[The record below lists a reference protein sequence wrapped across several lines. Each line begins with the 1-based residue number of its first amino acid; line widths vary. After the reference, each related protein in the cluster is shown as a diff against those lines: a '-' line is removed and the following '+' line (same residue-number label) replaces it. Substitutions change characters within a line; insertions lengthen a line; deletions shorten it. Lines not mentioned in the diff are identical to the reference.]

1 METIDQYGYR
11 FRIDRERTRAAY
23 EKRPSAGDWLRGA
36 LPELSEFLAA
46 LGTDVERPDNGAED
60 WSDLVYTVYGRVQAY
75 EGGYEIDFSGP
86 EKSVSCCLFQV
97 SEDHFCVEVFGLS
110 S

>member
-23 EKRPSAGDWLRGA
+23 EKRPSAGNWLRGA

-46 LGTDVERPDNGAED
+46 LGIDVERPDNGAED
-60 WSDLVYTVYGRVQAY
+60 WSDLVYTVYGTFQAY
-75 EGGYEIDFSGP
+75 EGGYEIDFSGRRNRYP
-86 EKSVSCCLFQV
+86 AAFFRSPGTISA
-97 SEDHFCVEVFGLS
+97 
-110 S
+110 

>member
-1 METIDQYGYR
+1 MTWKG
-11 FRIDRERTRAAY
+11 RT
-23 EKRPSAGDWLRGA
+23 
-36 LPELSEFLAA
+36 
-46 LGTDVERPDNGAED
+46 NGAGD
-60 WSDLVYTVYGRVQAY
+60 WSDLVYTAYGTFQAY

-97 SEDHFCVEVFGLS
+97 AENHFCVEMFGLS

>member
-1 METIDQYGYR
+1 M
-11 FRIDRERTRAAY
+11 
-23 EKRPSAGDWLRGA
+23 PSSAR
-36 LPELSEFLAA
+36 
-46 LGTDVERPDNGAED
+46 RC
-60 WSDLVYTVYGRVQAY
+60 WSDLVYTVYGTFQAY

-97 SEDHFCVEVFGLS
+97 AEDHFCVEVFDLS

>member
-23 EKRPSAGDWLRGA
+23 EKRPSAGNWLRGA

-46 LGTDVERPDNGAED
+46 LGIDVERPDNGAED
-60 WSDLVYTVYGRVQAY
+60 CSDLVYTAYGAFQAY

-86 EKSVSCCLFQV
+86 EKSVSCCL
-97 SEDHFCVEVFGLS
+97 SRWPRTAS
-110 S
+110 A

>member
-1 METIDQYGYR
+1 METIDQYGYC
-11 FRIDRERTRAAY
+11 FRIDRERTRTAY
-23 EKRPSAGDWLRGA
+23 EKRPSAGSWMRDA
-36 LPELSEFLAA
+36 LPELSEFLAV
-46 LGTDVERPDNGAED
+46 LGIDVEKPDSRAED
-60 WSDLVYTVYGRVQAY
+60 WSDLVYTVYGTFQTY

-97 SEDHFCVEVFGLS
+97 AEDRFCVEVFGLS